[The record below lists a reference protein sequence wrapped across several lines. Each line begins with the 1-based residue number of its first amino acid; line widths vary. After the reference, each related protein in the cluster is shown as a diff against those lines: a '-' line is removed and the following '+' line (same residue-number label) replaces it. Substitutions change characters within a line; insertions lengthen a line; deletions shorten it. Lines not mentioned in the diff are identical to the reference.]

1 MMAAIVKTGAV
12 MAHLILTYRLKP
24 GVTPP
29 DFEAWVRATDY
40 PAMRGLKRVKSFTT
54 YRIEGPLFPGGT
66 ASPQYVELFD
76 IPDLEGFGAEDVPG
90 PVVQD
95 IMGQFAARSDGVEFM
110 IASEVV

>member
-1 MMAAIVKTGAV
+1 
-12 MAHLILTYRLKP
+12 MAHVILTYRLKP
-24 GVTPP
+24 GVTLP

-54 YRIEGPLFPGGT
+54 YRIEGPLFPDGAVT
-66 ASPQYVELFD
+66 PQYVELFD
-76 IPDLEGFGAEDVPG
+76 IPDLAGFGAEDVPG

-95 IMGQFAARSDGVEFM
+95 IMGQFMSKVDGAEFM